1 MKQPVYV
8 AEPPATYRLRQP
20 LVIDCSLLAA
30 VLFDEPERDEA
41 VSRMADCELFAPHL
55 LDFEIASVALKKSRH
70 GLAEVVACGLADYAA
85 LPLRQRP
92 IDLQAQV
99 ALALRYDLTT
109 YDAAY
114 LWLAADLKAPL
125 ATLDR
130 RLGEAAQRHL
140 QSLE

>member
-1 MKQPVYV
+1 MKQPVFV
-8 AEPPATYRLRQP
+8 AEPPAAYRLRPP

-41 VSRMADCELFAPHL
+41 LKRMAGRELFAPHL
-55 LDFEIASVALKKSRH
+55 LEFEIASVALKKSRQ
-70 GLAEVVACGLADYAA
+70 GLTEVVTCALADFGA
-85 LPLRQRP
+85 LPLSQQP
-92 IDLQAQV
+92 VDIQGQV
-99 ALALRYDLTT
+99 ALALRYDLST

-114 LWLAADLKAPL
+114 LWLAAELKAPL

>member
-1 MKQPVYV
+1 MKQAVFV
-8 AEPPATYRLRQP
+8 AEPPAAYRLRQP

-41 VSRMADCELFAPHL
+41 LDRMAGCELFAPHL
-55 LDFEIASVALKKSRH
+55 LDFEIASVALKKSRQ
-70 GLAEVVACGLADYAA
+70 GLAEVAACALADYAA
-85 LPLRQRP
+85 LSLQQGPV
-92 IDLQAQV
+92 DLPAQV
-99 ALALRYDLTT
+99 ALALRYDLST

-114 LWLAADLKAPL
+114 LWLAAELKAPL

-130 RLGEAAQRHL
+130 RLGKAAQRHL

>member
-1 MKQPVYV
+1 MKPSVFV
-8 AEPPATYRLRQP
+8 AEPPAAYRLRQP
-20 LVIDCSLLAA
+20 LVVDCSLLAA

-41 VSRMADCELFAPHL
+41 LARMAGCELFAPHL
-55 LDFEIASVALKKSRH
+55 LDFEIASVALKKSRQ
-70 GLAEVVACGLADYAA
+70 GLAEVAGCGLTDYSA
-85 LPLRQRP
+85 LSLQQRP
-92 IDLQAQV
+92 IDLPAQV
-99 ALALRYDLTT
+99 ALALRYDLST

-114 LWLAADLKAPL
+114 LWLAAELKAPL

>member
-1 MKQPVYV
+1 MKQAVFV
-8 AEPPATYRLRQP
+8 AEPRAAYRLRQP

-41 VSRMADCELFAPHL
+41 LDRMAGCDLFAPHL
-55 LDFEIASVALKKSRH
+55 LDFEIASVALKKSRQ
-70 GLAEVVACGLADYAA
+70 GLAEVATCALADYAA
-85 LPLRQRP
+85 LSLKQGPV
-92 IDLQAQV
+92 DLAAQV
-99 ALALRYDLTT
+99 ALALRYGLST

-114 LWLAADLKAPL
+114 LWLAAELKAPL

>member
-1 MKQPVYV
+1 MKQPVFV
-8 AEPPATYRLRQP
+8 AEPPAAYRLRPP
-20 LVIDCSLLAA
+20 LVVDCSLLAA
-30 VLFDEPERDEA
+30 VLFDDPGRDDA
-41 VSRMADCELFAPHL
+41 LGRMAGCELFAPHL
-55 LDFEIASVALKKSRH
+55 LDFEIASVALKKSRQ
-70 GLAEVVACGLADYAA
+70 GLQEVAACGLADYAA

-92 IDLQAQV
+92 VDLQAQV
-99 ALALRYDLTT
+99 ALALRYDLST

-140 QSLE
+140 RSLE

>member
-1 MKQPVYV
+1 MKQPVFV
-8 AEPPATYRLRQP
+8 AEPPASYRLRPP

-41 VSRMADCELFAPHL
+41 LERMAGCELFAPRL
-55 LDFEIASVALKKSRH
+55 LDFEIASVALKKSRQ
-70 GLAEVVACGLADYAA
+70 GLTDVAACGLADYGTLA
-85 LPLRQRP
+85 LQQRP
-92 IDLQAQV
+92 IDLQTQV
-99 ALALRYDLTT
+99 ALALRYDLST

-114 LWLAADLKAPL
+114 LWLAAQLKAPL

-130 RLGEAAQRHL
+130 RLGEAALRHL

>member
-1 MKQPVYV
+1 MKQSVFV
-8 AEPPATYRLRQP
+8 AEPPAVYRLRQP
-20 LVIDCSLLAA
+20 LVVDCSLLAA
-30 VLFDEPERDEA
+30 VLFDEPERDDA
-41 VSRMADCELFAPHL
+41 ATRMSGCDLFAPHL
-55 LDFEIASVALKKSRH
+55 LDFEIASVALKKSRQ
-70 GLAEVVACGLADYAA
+70 GLAEVAACGLADYGA
-85 LPLRQRP
+85 LSIRQRP

-99 ALALRYDLTT
+99 ALALRYDLST

>member
-1 MKQPVYV
+1 MKRTKGLGRGLD
-8 AEPPATYRLRQP
+8 A
-20 LVIDCSLLAA
+20 LLGGESTSTAA
-30 VLFDEPERDEA
+30 
-41 VSRMADCELFAPHL
+41 ST
-55 LDFEIASVALKKSRH
+55 
-70 GLAEVVACGLADYAA
+70 GT
-85 LPLRQRP
+85 LPLQQRP

-99 ALALRYDLTT
+99 ALALRYNLST

>member
-1 MKQPVYV
+1 MKQPVFV
-8 AEPPATYRLRQP
+8 AEPPATYRLRPP
-20 LVIDCSLLAA
+20 LVVDCSLLAA

-41 VSRMADCELFAPHL
+41 LDRMAGRELFAPHL

-70 GLAEVVACGLADYAA
+70 GLAEVAACGLADYGA
-85 LPLRQRP
+85 LPLRQRA

-99 ALALRYDLTT
+99 ALALRYDLST

-140 QSLE
+140 QSLG

>member
-1 MKQPVYV
+1 MKQPVIV
-8 AEPPATYRLRQP
+8 AEPRAAYRVRQP
-20 LVIDCSLLAA
+20 LVVDCSLLAT

-41 VSRMADCELFAPHL
+41 LERLAGFELYAPHL
-55 LDFEIASVALKKSRH
+55 LDFEIASVALKKSRQ
-70 GLAEVVACGLADYAA
+70 GLAEVAACALIDYGALA
-85 LPLRQRP
+85 LKQRP

-99 ALALRYDLTT
+99 ALALRYDLST

-140 QSLE
+140 GSLE

>member
-1 MKQPVYV
+1 MRQTVIV
-8 AEPPATYRLRQP
+8 AEPRAAYRVRQP
-20 LVIDCSLLAA
+20 LVVDCSLLAA
-30 VLFDEPERDEA
+30 VLFDEPERDESLA
-41 VSRMADCELFAPHL
+41 RMAGCELFAPHL
-55 LDFEIASVALKKSRH
+55 LDFEIASVALKKSRQ
-70 GLAEVVACGLADYAA
+70 GLAEVAACALTDYGALA
-85 LPLRQRP
+85 LKQLP

-99 ALALRYDLTT
+99 SLALRYDLST

>member
-1 MKQPVYV
+1 MRQAVFV
-8 AEPPATYRLRQP
+8 AEPPAAYRLRQP

-41 VSRMADCELFAPHL
+41 LERMAGCELFAPHL
-55 LDFEIASVALKKSRH
+55 LDFEIASVALKKSRQ
-70 GLAEVVACGLADYAA
+70 GLAEVAACALADYAA
-85 LPLRQRP
+85 LSLKQGPV
-92 IDLQAQV
+92 DLAAQV
-99 ALALRYDLTT
+99 GLALRYDLST

-114 LWLAADLKAPL
+114 LWLAAELRAPL

-140 QSLE
+140 RSLE